1 MLVWYDVGDVDSGEG
16 EGYDQSRPG
25 LEGVVVEQGEARR
38 DCKRHQV
45 LESPHRCVDLSQ
57 VCGWNQLRHQRPDRH
72 GGLSGWSTVYEVL

>member
-1 MLVWYDVGDVDSGEG
+1 MLVWYDVGDVDSGED

-38 DCKRHQV
+38 DCKRHEV

-72 GGLSGWSTVYEVL
+72 GGL